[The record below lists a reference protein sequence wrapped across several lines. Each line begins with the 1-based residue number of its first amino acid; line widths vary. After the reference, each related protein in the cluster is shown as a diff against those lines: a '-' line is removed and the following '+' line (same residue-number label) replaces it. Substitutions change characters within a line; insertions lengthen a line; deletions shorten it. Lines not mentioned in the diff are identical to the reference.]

1 MKHKKPWWK
10 QPGIQ
15 IATVLVAFI
24 IVGGIIGGIFLTQTP
39 PEQPIAFPH
48 NRHVGIGASC
58 LYCHAG
64 ATLGPSAGLPGIE
77 KCWGCHQQVQ
87 KQSPELTKLA
97 GYVER
102 NEAIPWVPVAI
113 QPEFVRFKHSPH
125 VNAGLQC
132 SACHGDLAK
141 MTVAEAQKGQ
151 NMGWC
156 LQCHK
161 SSAPEQWTKLSD
173 CATCHY

>member
-15 IATVLVAFI
+15 IGAVLVAFI
-24 IVGGIIGGIFLTQTP
+24 VIGGIIGGIFLTQTP

-141 MTVAEAQKGQ
+141 MTVAEPQKGQ

>member
-15 IATVLVAFI
+15 IGAVLVAFI
-24 IVGGIIGGIFLTQTP
+24 VIGGIIGGIFLTQTP

-102 NEAIPWVPVAI
+102 NEPIPWVPVAI

>member
-1 MKHKKPWWK
+1 MKLKKPWWN
-10 QPGIQ
+10 QSGIQ
-15 IATVLVAFI
+15 IAAVLVALI
-24 IVGGIIGGIFLTQTP
+24 IVGGIVGGIFLTQTP

-58 LYCHAG
+58 LYCHTG

-113 QPEFVRFKHSPH
+113 QPDFVRFKHSLH

-132 SACHGDLAK
+132 AACHGDLTK
-141 MTVAEAQKGQ
+141 MTVAEPQKGQ

-156 LQCHK
+156 LQGHK
-161 SSAPEQWTKLSD
+161 NSAPEQGTKPSD

>member
-15 IATVLVAFI
+15 IGAVLVAFI
-24 IVGGIIGGIFLTQTP
+24 VIGGIIGGIFLTQTP

>member
-1 MKHKKPWWK
+1 MKLKKPWWN
-10 QPGIQ
+10 QPGMQ
-15 IATVLVAFI
+15 IASVLVALI
-24 IVGGIIGGIFLTQTP
+24 IVGGIVGGIFLTQTP

-48 NRHVGIGASC
+48 NRHVGVGASC
-58 LYCHAG
+58 LYCHTG

-113 QPEFVRFKHSPH
+113 QPEFVHFKHNLH
-125 VNAGLQC
+125 LNAGLQC
-132 SACHGDLAK
+132 SACHGDLTK
-141 MTVAEAQKGQ
+141 MTVAEPQKGQ

-161 SSAPEQWTKLSD
+161 NTAPEQWTKLSD